1 MESEIQSQ
9 KEAHRSSGAMDSEL
23 SKLGS
28 NLITKFHVLMRISQI
43 YDSKNVALNQFIQES
58 LLAINTF
65 IQREGNLCLKIVGD
79 DIFLN
84 EQRLRYSVEGFNSFK
99 YLVTQWK
106 KRFIGDVLY
115 KEVLDEETLREFIYI
130 LMGLEEGREENATLF
145 NEKLRERHISSIEVG
160 PLEVSEREEGA
171 YILEKEDSREVA
183 KKVFFETIGTF
194 KEVVTHIKGKQHA
207 DVRKL
212 KRLVRKAVHLV
223 M

>member
-1 MESEIQSQ
+1 MEITPTTSQ
-9 KEAHRSSGAMDSEL
+9 PKKVIPKSSGGMDSEL

-99 YLVTQWK
+99 YLVIQWK
-106 KRFIGDVLY
+106 KRLIGDVLY
-115 KEVLDEETLREFIYI
+115 KEVLDEETMREFIYI

-171 YILEKEDSREVA
+171 YILEKEDAQEVA

-194 KEVVTHIKGKQHA
+194 KE
-207 DVRKL
+207 
-212 KRLVRKAVHLV
+212 
-223 M
+223 